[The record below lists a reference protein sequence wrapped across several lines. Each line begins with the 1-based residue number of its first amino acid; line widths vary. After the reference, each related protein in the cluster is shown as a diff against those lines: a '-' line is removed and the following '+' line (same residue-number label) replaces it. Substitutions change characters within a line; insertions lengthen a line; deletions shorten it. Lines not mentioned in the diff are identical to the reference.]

1 MKATLEA
8 LGAEIETALGA
19 CRSEDDL
26 EGARIAFL
34 GRKGR
39 LTEVMRGVGALAPGE
54 RPAIGELANAL
65 KRRVEQ
71 RIDDLRERWK
81 AERRKIELGGERLD
95 VTLPG
100 RAWPY
105 GHVHPLTA
113 ALDEAG

>member
-8 LGAEIETALGA
+8 LGAEIETALDA

-26 EGARIAFL
+26 ERARIAYL

-39 LTEVMRGVGALAPGE
+39 LTEVMRGVGALAPEE
-54 RPAIGELANAL
+54 RPAIGELANVL
-65 KRRVEQ
+65 KRRVDE
-71 RIDDLRERWK
+71 RIAALRDRWA
-81 AERRKIELGGERLD
+81 AERRRHELGTSRLD

-105 GHVHPLTA
+105 GHTHPLV
-113 ALDEAG
+113 